1 GKNNVDT
8 ASESES
14 AIEFNDQFLIDN
26 GGSINVERY
35 AYGNPVLPGT
45 YRVKVNLNGN
55 SKSTVEMT
63 FVDNKTPRASACLTK
78 LILAQSGIDTSKLGD
93 DVEKDEAACVDIK
106 KYYPGASEHFDSGK
120 QEMDLNFPQIY
131 VLKLPAGYVDP
142 SLWDDGV
149 TAGLLSYDLNT
160 WHSESN
166 GTNSDTAYAGL
177 RYGLNMGAWRLR
189 S

>member
-1 GKNNVDT
+1 MLFQRSLLYLAICAALPLHASENGKNNVDT

-78 LILAQSGIDTSKLGD
+78 LIW
-93 DVEKDEAACVDIK
+93 
-106 KYYPGASEHFDSGK
+106 
-120 QEMDLNFPQIY
+120 LNQ
-131 VLKLPAGYVDP
+131 V
-142 SLWDDGV
+142 
-149 TAGLLSYDLNT
+149 
-160 WHSESN
+160 
-166 GTNSDTAYAGL
+166 
-177 RYGLNMGAWRLR
+177 
-189 S
+189 